1 MKQLMSI
8 FAGIGLTIAGL
19 TAVPAVADAQPGR
32 HAHRGD
38 HGPRAHHDDRRRW
51 DDRRHRDDRR
61 GWDNRRG
68 WDDRRAWNDR
78 RRDDRRRWEDR
89 RRWDGRRDRY
99 SYRGERVVPGW
110 SREAAAMGVDY
121 RGPCRY
127 VIRNGRRVCG

>member
-1 MKQLMSI
+1 MKKLMNI

-32 HAHRGD
+32 HGYRD
-38 HGPRAHHDDRRRW
+38 HGPRAHHDDRRW
-51 DDRRHRDDRR
+51 DDRRHWDNRR
-61 GWDNRRG
+61 GWDNRR
-68 WDDRRAWNDR
+68 AYN
-78 RRDDRRRWEDR
+78 DR
-89 RRWDGRRDRY
+89 RRWDERRRWDARRGDRY
-99 SYRGERVVPGW
+99 GYRGERVVPGW

>member
-1 MKQLMSI
+1 MKQLMNI

-32 HAHRGD
+32 HAHHD
-38 HGPRAHHDDRRRW
+38 HGPRAHHDDRRW
-51 DDRRHRDDRR
+51 DDRRHWDNRRGWNDRR
-61 GWDNRRG
+61 GWDNRR
-68 WDDRRAWNDR
+68 AWNDR
-78 RRDDRRRWEDR
+78 RRWDER
-89 RRWDGRRDRY
+89 RRWDARRGDRY
-99 SYRGERVVPGW
+99 GYRGERVVPGW